1 MPKNAWLG
9 WAAVALLVVGG
20 AGELC
25 AVDPSPL
32 QDAYWRFEE
41 GVAGEIV
48 PSGSNT
54 VLDSINFNDMQRW
67 AGDPDPT
74 DATAPTYTTDV
85 PAPVIPLTGQP
96 NLLALDFVPFPDW
109 SGGQDIYTDTKSIDN
124 PIVDEITIE
133 ASFKY
138 RYVGSIAGLDPVQ
151 GIVCREGWDKIPT
164 THEPAYVLRVRDT
177 GHLQV
182 QLVDGAGVVHEFTT
196 DWVVQTGRWYHAATV
211 NDGST
216 CKLYVDKNDGK
227 GFVLQGTI
235 EGLQGAMW
243 QGGEGVDDFWA
254 NWCIGRADYG
264 GSPTS
269 GANPTD
275 WSDATIDEVR
285 ISARA
290 LEPSEFLFFVPESP
304 LRAVGIRRMAGD
316 IVRVLFQDAGSES
329 SAYGLAVS
337 DTPSGPF
344 TGDPAAVITDLGDG
358 LIQADVPESG
368 GAEQFYKGSATP

>member
-1 MPKNAWLG
+1 MRKQANPG
-9 WAAVALLVVGG
+9 WAAVAAMLVFG
-20 AGELC
+20 AGDLF
-25 AVDPSPL
+25 AVDPNPL

-41 GVAGEIV
+41 GVAGQIV
-48 PSGSNT
+48 PAGENT

-67 AGDPDPT
+67 PGDPVPT
-74 DATAPTYTTDV
+74 DATAPMYTTDV

-96 NLLALDFVPFPDW
+96 NLLALDFWPFPDW
-109 SGGQDIYTDTKSIDN
+109 SGGQDIYTDKKSIDN

-151 GIVCREGWDKIPT
+151 GIVCREGWAKIPAT
-164 THEPAYVLRVRDT
+164 QEPAYVLRVRDT

-182 QLVDGAGVVHEFTT
+182 QLVDGAGVLHEFTT
-196 DWVVQTGRWYHAATV
+196 DWVVEAGRWYHAATV
-211 NDGST
+211 NDGAA

-254 NWCIGRADYG
+254 NWSIGRADYD
-264 GSPTS
+264 GS
-269 GANPTD
+269 PTD

-285 ISARA
+285 ITARA
-290 LEPSEFLFFVPESP
+290 LEPSEFLFAVPASP
-304 LRAVGIRRMAGD
+304 LTAVGIRRVVGNV
-316 IVRVLFQDAGSES
+316 VRVLFRDAGSES
-329 SAYGLAVS
+329 STYGLAVS
-337 DTPSGPF
+337 DTPVGPF
-344 TGDPAAVITDLGDG
+344 TDDPAAVITDLGDG

-368 GAEQFYKGSATP
+368 DAEKFYKGSATP